1 MRRFFLATLSVL
13 ALSGDARAA
22 DLPMKSPHA
31 QAAAMVDPVYNWSG
45 FYVGLNAGGAWGR
58 TETTSSPF
66 GDNIG
71 VTAAALAQA
80 AGASASTGSGF
91 IGGVKIG
98 YNWQA
103 ANWVVGL
110 EADVQGLNFKQTR
123 TSLSFRQRRTV
134 PKTSMRSS
142 TVSSQ
147 HSEASGL
154 RVGSFADLCH
164 RWRGDHGFQLLS
176 YPNMGLWRCLSNCC
190 KWI

>member
-91 IGGVKIG
+91 IGGVQIG

-123 TSLSFRQRRTV
+123 TSPV
-134 PKTSMRSS
+134 
-142 TVSSQ
+142 VSSAANSAQ
-147 HSEASGL
+147 DFDEVKHRFLSTFRGVWAS
-154 RVGSFADLCH
+154 
-164 RWRGDHGFQLLS
+164 RGIV
-176 YPNMGLWRCLSNCC
+176 R
-190 KWI
+190 